1 MNVIIRIVIA
11 TIKPISKM
19 GSIGFTGTPI
29 DATLDVFGKVQH
41 AYTMKESV
49 DDKITVR
56 IVYEGRADKVL
67 LNEKKLR
74 EIEEYYKKCADEG
87 SNEYQIEESKRAVTK
102 MEVILGDPDRLRD
115 LAADFVNHYETRITE
130 GASVLGKVMFVCS
143 NRHIGYDLYKEI
155 IKLRIKAGL
164 TQKQLAEKA
173 RTSQPA
179 IARLESGSY
188 KNVSMAF
195 LRKIGEAL
203 GAVPVLKFKKVT
215 A

>member
-1 MNVIIRIVIA
+1 MKKPVTYDALLKKELKNKKFRKEYDKLEGEFTIA
-11 TIKPISKM
+11 
-19 GSIGFTGTPI
+19 
-29 DATLDVFGKVQH
+29 
-41 AYTMKESV
+41 
-49 DDKITVR
+49 
-56 IVYEGRADKVL
+56 
-67 LNEKKLR
+67 
-74 EIEEYYKKCADEG
+74 
-87 SNEYQIEESKRAVTK
+87 
-102 MEVILGDPDRLRD
+102 
-115 LAADFVNHYETRITE
+115 
-130 GASVLGKVMFVCS
+130 
-143 NRHIGYDLYKEI
+143 KEI
-155 IKLRIKAGL
+155 IKLRLRAGL